1 MNFPFQERK
10 REVDLF
16 RDVFAGEQGQDLLAI
31 LAKKFHVYKFMQTPD
46 PYVSAFQEGQR
57 SVVVQIMETLH
68 TDLDA
73 LKRRLDLQQEAKDKQ
88 LRR

>member
-10 REVDLF
+10 QEIELF

-31 LAKKFHVYKFMQTPD
+31 LAKKFHVYKFLQTPD

-57 SVVVQIMETLH
+57 SVVVQIMETLN

>member
-10 REVDLF
+10 REQDLF
-16 RDVFAGEQGQDLLAI
+16 RDVFKSEQGNDLLAI
-31 LAKKFHVYKFMQTPD
+31 LSKSFHVFKSVQTPD

-57 SVVVQIMETLH
+57 SVVVQIMETLQ

-73 LKRRLDLQQEAKDKQ
+73 LKRRLDMQQEAKDKQ
-88 LRR
+88 RR

>member
-1 MNFPFQERK
+1 MNYPFTERK
-10 REVDLF
+10 REIELF

-46 PYVSAFQEGQR
+46 PYVSAYQEGQR
-57 SVVVQIMETLH
+57 SVVVQIMEILQ

-73 LKRRLDLQQEAKDKQ
+73 VKRRLGQIDDERLKRRQ
-88 LRR
+88 

>member
-31 LAKKFHVYKFMQTPD
+31 LAKKFHVYKFLQTPD

-57 SVVVQIMETLH
+57 SVVVQIMETLNS
-68 TDLDA
+68 DLDA
-73 LKRRLDLQQEAKDKQ
+73 LKRRLDIQQEAKDKQ
-88 LRR
+88 QRR

>member
-10 REVDLF
+10 REQDLF

-57 SVVVQIMETLH
+57 SVVVQIMETIQ
-68 TDLDA
+68 TDLDG